1 MYEYTVMSFE
11 LTRALT
17 YFMDLMDKDF
27 MEYLDKFI
35 IVFIDGVWVYSK
47 DEKEHEEHLQL
58 VLQKLQH
65 HKFYAKLS
73 KCEFWLKQVAFLSRV
88 ISKEGITVDLSQIRD
103 VLS

>member
-35 IVFIDGVWVYSK
+35 IVFIDDVWVYSK
-47 DEKEHEEHLQL
+47 DEKEHEE
-58 VLQKLQH
+58 LQH

-73 KCEFWLKQVAFLSRV
+73 KCEFWLKQVAFLSRI